1 MSYILLLSLWHLKVT
16 LALLVL
22 LIGFTVNYQFKTKRT
37 IAKIFLALYGVN
49 AFVALIIMML
59 FIKGYMREQYFSK
72 DDTQET

>member
-16 LALLVL
+16 FALLVL